1 MKIKTFIQFLLL
13 LLVAALFILTFY
25 FYFYKNEISGSP
37 EEIEQSLSGKENK
50 NNIIEESIDT
60 NILKKVSYENFDN
73 KGNSYKIIADKGEI
87 KNFGSDIIYMTN
99 VKATVY
105 LENGNFLTIVS
116 NNANFNNRTFET
128 NFINNIKLNYLDH
141 QINSESLDLLL
152 DENLITIKKQVKYKN
167 LNSELFAD
175 AIVIDLV
182 TKNSKIFMNNDEK
195 KIQIFGNN

>member
-1 MKIKTFIQFLLL
+1 MKIRTFIQFLLL
-13 LLVAALFILTFY
+13 LLIVVLSALTFY
-25 FYFYKNEISGSP
+25 FYFYKNETSDPLEKIDLTLSS
-37 EEIEQSLSGKENK
+37 IENENNMIVK
-50 NNIIEESIDT
+50 DVDS
-60 NILKKVSYENFDN
+60 NILRNVSYENFDN
-73 KGNSYKIIADKGEI
+73 EGNSYKIIADKGEI
-87 KNFGSDIIYMTN
+87 KSFGSDIIYMTN
-99 VKATVY
+99 VKATIY
-105 LENGNFLTIVS
+105 LENKNFLTIVS
-116 NNANFNNRTFET
+116 NYANFNNTTFET
-128 NFINNIKLNYLDH
+128 NFINNVNLNYLDH

>member
-141 QINSESLDLLL
+141 QINSESLDLLFN
-152 DENLITIKKQVKYKN
+152 ENLITIKKQVKYKN
-167 LNSELFAD
+167 LNTEMFAD

-195 KIQIFGNN
+195 KVKIFGKN

>member
-37 EEIEQSLSGKENK
+37 EEIEQSLSGEENK
-50 NNIIEESIDT
+50 NNIIEENIDT

-141 QINSESLDLLL
+141 QINSESLDLLFN
-152 DENLITIKKQVKYKN
+152 ENLITIKKQVKYKN
-167 LNSELFAD
+167 LNTEMFAD

-195 KIQIFGNN
+195 KVKIFGKN

>member
-37 EEIEQSLSGKENK
+37 EEIEQSLSGEENK
-50 NNIIEESIDT
+50 NNIIEENIDT

-141 QINSESLDLLL
+141 QINSESLDLLFN
-152 DENLITIKKQVKYKN
+152 ENLITIKKQVKYKN
-167 LNSELFAD
+167 LNTEMFAD

>member
-37 EEIEQSLSGKENK
+37 EEIEQSLSGEENK
-50 NNIIEESIDT
+50 NNIIEENIDT

-141 QINSESLDLLL
+141 QINSESLDLLFNK
-152 DENLITIKKQVKYKN
+152 NLITIKKQVKYKN
-167 LNSELFAD
+167 LNTEMFAD

-195 KIQIFGNN
+195 KVKIFGKN

>member
-37 EEIEQSLSGKENK
+37 EEIEQSLSGEENK
-50 NNIIEESIDT
+50 NNIIEENIDT

>member
-37 EEIEQSLSGKENK
+37 EEIEQSLSGEENK
-50 NNIIEESIDT
+50 NNIIEENIDT

-141 QINSESLDLLL
+141 QINSESLDLLFN
-152 DENLITIKKQVKYKN
+152 ENLITIKKQVKYKN

-195 KIQIFGNN
+195 KVKIFGKN

>member
-1 MKIKTFIQFLLL
+1 MKIRTFIQFLLL
-13 LLVAALFILTFY
+13 LLIVVLSALTFY
-25 FYFYKNEISGSP
+25 FYFYKNETSDPLEKID
-37 EEIEQSLSGKENK
+37 QTLLSIENK
-50 NNIIEESIDT
+50 NSMVVKNVDS
-60 NILKKVSYENFDN
+60 NILRNISYENFDN
-73 KGNSYKIIADKGEI
+73 EGNSYKIIADKGEI
-87 KNFGSDIIYMTN
+87 KSFGSDIIYMTN
-99 VKATVY
+99 VKATIY
-105 LENGNFLTIVS
+105 LENKNFLTIVS
-116 NNANFNNRTFET
+116 NYANFNNTTFET

-152 DENLITIKKQVKYKN
+152 DENLITIKKQVIYKN